1 MNSYILN
8 CYSDRIEW
16 NKQWSTLIGGKWI
29 ELDEQAYG
37 EGQVK
42 VRDTDLGKFLPQFAI
57 SYSPLESTT
66 VYASYAKGL
75 SDGKTAPWFAENA
88 ISELLLI
95 TQKTTEISCH

>member
-1 MNSYILN
+1 
-8 CYSDRIEW
+8 
-16 NKQWSTLIGGKWI
+16 LIGGKWI

-88 ISELLLI
+88 AETLDLLCAA
-95 TQKTTEISCH
+95 TSPKFQSSFNE